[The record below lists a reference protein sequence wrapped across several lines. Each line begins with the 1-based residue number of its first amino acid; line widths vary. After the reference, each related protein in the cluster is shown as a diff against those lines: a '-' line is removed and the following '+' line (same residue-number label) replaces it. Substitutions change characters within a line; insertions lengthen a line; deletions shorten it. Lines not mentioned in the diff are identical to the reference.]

1 MYARFIQVKIYT
13 GNDLILHYLT
23 TQKSITIQFIYNK
36 FLTGVYGGSKRK
48 ETVNLVFTNPVSSV
62 GRAQDF

>member
-1 MYARFIQVKIYT
+1 MYAR
-13 GNDLILHYLT
+13 LILHYLT
-23 TQKSITIQFIYNK
+23 TKIYNPSPLFIYNK
-36 FLTGVYGGSKRK
+36 FLKGVYGGSKRK